1 MPTLSGYR
9 KVTLPGSYFVRIDK
23 GHFVR
28 NLRQSDEIY
37 KKKFFLCF
45 CAFFCINFGLAGG
58 KSRKEN
64 DSLLTSSPTH
74 SNVPKREMA
83 NKVHVEKVQND

>member
-9 KVTLPGSYFVRIDK
+9 KVTLPGSYFARIDK

-37 KKKFFLCF
+37 KKCTKLIIFLQSFSMKNGKKDILCF
-45 CAFFCINFGLAGG
+45 PKYGRLSLVMMVVRGG
-58 KSRKEN
+58 G
-64 DSLLTSSPTH
+64 
-74 SNVPKREMA
+74 V
-83 NKVHVEKVQND
+83 